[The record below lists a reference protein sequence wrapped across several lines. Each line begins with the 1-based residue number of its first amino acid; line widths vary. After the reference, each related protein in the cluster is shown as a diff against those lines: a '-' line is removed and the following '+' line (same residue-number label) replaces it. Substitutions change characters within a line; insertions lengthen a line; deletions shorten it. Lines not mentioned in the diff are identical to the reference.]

1 MKRLRTSFFHIL
13 LLGSILWGN
22 AHVFAQAVPSASSPV
37 CAYCGARLPYGTH
50 SSSCPYSKSTGSK
63 PGAPKSGPKPHH
75 HAPSM
80 KAVIAGAL
88 FESLLSAAL
97 APDPKSTQEALA
109 AQQMAAEIAAQR
121 NAEWQRAQEAKA
133 QAEFER
139 MMQSYKQLDGTG
151 VAFKT
156 LSDSALSLKTL
167 DGDAETLASNARKPF
182 DTASESTDPASGT
195 VAAGSATPFFG
206 DTMPEAD
213 LRRLVDPEN
222 DPNVV
227 DLRKAVRYVAE
238 NIKNTPSV
246 AGAKT
251 ATDGTA
257 KGAPVVRPPDCAKL
271 ALRLNGYIDQRNKFQ
286 KTILL
291 AQEELQVW
299 EAANR
304 DAMLNAAKDGLEFF
318 TGQMLET
325 LTKKGQAADR
335 LQRMYQKNAGQM
347 AKEGVN
353 TAAIEVKIKR
363 LKMLSSMG
371 NTAELAGHGMEWQ
384 TFLKDGASALLNQL
398 TASNEEVNEML
409 RDPRLEKYFQM
420 EGPELNALYDIS
432 KIAAASKVFGK
443 WVARK
448 MPIIAGVE
456 LANTVLYDG
465 LNWGMSYYR
474 LAQAHK
480 ISGGVMDAARYIQ
493 KNIDETYIAL
503 RGCP

>member
-1 MKRLRTSFFHIL
+1 MRIRVRIL
-13 LLGSILWGN
+13 LLALLLGGIPFGMT
-22 AHVFAQAVPSASSPV
+22 HVSAQNIPSASAPV

-50 SSSCPYSKSTGSK
+50 SSRCPYSKSAGSK
-63 PGAPKSGPKPHH
+63 PAPPKSGSKPHH

-80 KAVIAGAL
+80 KAAIAGAL
-88 FESLLSAAL
+88 FESLLSAAF

-109 AQQMAAEIAAQR
+109 AQQRAAELAAQR

-167 DGDAETLASNARKPF
+167 DGDAETLAAGARRPF
-182 DTASESTDPASGT
+182 DTPSETTGPASPP
-195 VAAGSATPFFG
+195 VSVGSATPFFG
-206 DTMPEAD
+206 DTIPEAD
-213 LRRLVDPEN
+213 LQRLVNPEN

-227 DLRKAVRYVAE
+227 DLRKAVQYVAE
-238 NIKNTPSV
+238 SIKNTPSV
-246 AGAKT
+246 AAVKT
-251 ATDGTA
+251 TDGAA
-257 KGAPVVRPPDCAKL
+257 KGAPVVQSPECAKL
-271 ALRLNGYIDQRNKFQ
+271 ELRLKNYLDQRNKFH

-291 AQEELQVW
+291 AREELQIW
-299 EAANR
+299 ETANR
-304 DAMLNAAKDGLEFF
+304 DALLNAAKDGLEYF
-318 TGQMLET
+318 TGQLLET
-325 LTKKGQAADR
+325 LANKGRAADR
-335 LQRMYQKNAGQM
+335 LQRMLQKNARQM
-347 AKEGVN
+347 AKDGVN
-353 TAAIEVKIKR
+353 TAEIEVKIKR
-363 LKMLSSMG
+363 LKMLSMMG
-371 NTAELAGHGMEWQ
+371 NLSELGSHGMEWQ
-384 TFLKDGASALLNQL
+384 TFLKDGASALLDQL

-409 RDPRLEKYFQM
+409 RDPKLEKYFQM
-420 EGPELNALYDIS
+420 EAPELNALYDLS

-474 LAQAHK
+474 LAKAHH
-480 ISGGVMDAARYIQ
+480 INGGVMDAARYLQ
-493 KNIDETYIAL
+493 NNIEDTYIAL
-503 RGCP
+503 KGCH